1 MSEHNSENKNESVRK
16 ESCAMS
22 TSTVISERRQLLQ
35 HFGHSY
41 YMCSKGS
48 G

>member
-22 TSTVISERRQLLQ
+22 TSTVISERRQ

>member
-1 MSEHNSENKNESVRK
+1 MSEHNSENKNESARK

-22 TSTVISERRQLLQ
+22 TFTVISERRQHL
-35 HFGHSY
+35 GHSY